1 MVTRS
6 GMPTTGG
13 MLTTESTDRLPTDRL
28 PTDRTVNTSQTVG
41 PSLAMSQQLMSQQL
55 RPPHF
60 GLQRQV
66 VSSGFRSLDQ
76 LLPAGGVRRGSLVEW
91 LADDDAGAVALAAA
105 VACRLAASPT
115 FEQSAGRP
123 STIVVVDR
131 GARFHPPAVLPW
143 IGLPDHGASTAPAG
157 ASVSGRNVVRPQLV
171 VARPARDDDEL
182 WAIDQALRCPG
193 VAAVLAWPRRVNAT
207 AMRRWQLAARASG
220 AVGLLVRI
228 MTAGATSGGVLSG
241 GVLSS
246 DGMASPADA
255 LRAVRR
261 EPTWSDVRVAVS
273 PLESAKRGAAHGTT
287 GGTTD
292 SIAPSVRRL
301 RLSLVGGPWAGDA
314 MLDER
319 AEEVWLDLAS
329 GGEAAHR
336 RHVAVPRCGASRD
349 ETTAVSRGIV
359 DAGRGAAGGGGVACR
374 AS

>member
-6 GMPTTGG
+6 GM
-13 MLTTESTDRLPTDRL
+13 LVS
-28 PTDRTVNTSQTVG
+28 NQF
-41 PSLAMSQQLMSQQL
+41 
-55 RPPHF
+55 RPQHL

-115 FEQSAGRP
+115 FEQSAARP

-131 GARFHPPAVLPW
+131 GARFHPPAMLPW
-143 IGLPDHGASTAPAG
+143 LSLPGLG
-157 ASVSGRNVVRPQLV
+157 ASVPPGETSGSGSNVARPQLV

-193 VAAVLAWPRRVNAT
+193 VAAVLAWPRRVHAT

-228 MTAGATSGGVLSG
+228 MTAGATSGGA
-241 GVLSS
+241 LSS
-246 DGMASPADA
+246 GGMASPADA

-261 EPTWSDVRVAVS
+261 EPTWADARVAVS
-273 PLESAKRGAAHGTT
+273 PFDTAVHGVEHVAGYGATSGITT
-287 GGTTD
+287 G
-292 SIAPSVRRL
+292 IAPSVRRL

-336 RHVAVPRCGASRD
+336 RHVAAPRCGAARD
-349 ETTAVSRGIV
+349 EKTAVSRGVV
-359 DAGRGAAGGGGVACR
+359 DAGRGAAGVGGVACR